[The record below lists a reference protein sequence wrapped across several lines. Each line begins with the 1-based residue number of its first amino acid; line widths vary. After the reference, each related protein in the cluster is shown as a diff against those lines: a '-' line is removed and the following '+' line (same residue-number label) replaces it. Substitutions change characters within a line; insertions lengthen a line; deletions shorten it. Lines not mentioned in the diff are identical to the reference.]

1 MKGTMTSSS
10 RLSRQPTKLTL
21 LRRLLRRAER
31 QRPQRE
37 HLAKWNERQVAEW
50 ERFLRQYQE
59 GSL

>member
-1 MKGTMTSSS
+1 MTSSS

-50 ERFLRQYQE
+50 ERFLRQYQVGE
-59 GSL
+59 L